1 MLDVKWL
8 RSLEKSLF
16 TQLRWPVKMGKPCSQ
31 LNSKVRRDKVE
42 CHIVVAIEKTCSF
55 FGISRVTMKKFSKPG
70 IGSAKRE
77 MNVIWNCQNW
87 ARFAFF
93 FWQ

>member
-1 MLDVKWL
+1 MDARTFSQLIQPKAQTCSIPVSIVLDVKWL

-42 CHIVVAIEKTCSF
+42 CHIVVAIEKMCSF
-55 FGISRVTMKKFSKPG
+55 VAF
-70 IGSAKRE
+70 RE
-77 MNVIWNCQNW
+77 
-87 ARFAFF
+87 
-93 FWQ
+93 